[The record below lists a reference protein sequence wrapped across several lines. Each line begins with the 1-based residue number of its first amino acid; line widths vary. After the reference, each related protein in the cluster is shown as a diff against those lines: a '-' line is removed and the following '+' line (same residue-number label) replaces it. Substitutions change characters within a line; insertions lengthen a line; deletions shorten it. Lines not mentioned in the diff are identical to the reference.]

1 MLTGLSV
8 RLRRLISA
16 SGLCAIVTDSR
27 CDVSP
32 RPRRDRPGRI
42 IAVVN
47 PRFFAPE
54 AQVSGDL
61 ITLPEEEAEHLTRV
75 LRLGAGAAVRVFNG
89 SGDEFDSVVEAA
101 AKDVVRVR
109 LGSPRDPSPEAH
121 LQVTLA
127 QAVLKGDKMDDV
139 VRDAVMIGATAIR
152 PVLTARTETSVAI
165 LQKSH
170 RQHRWERVAISA
182 AKQCGRAVVPPI
194 LEPLTFDELMRILQD
209 RRLSGPAFMLVEPGA
224 TKSAL
229 PFSDL
234 GRRAAEGGH
243 GGRRSG
249 RRLDGRRSRRGRSD
263 MPARHDGEPN
273 APRRRHGSRRHRG
286 DVREVEGVLEE
297 ATTGSRVDKEGP
309 EHCRPHLVAER

>member
-1 MLTGLSV
+1 MSYFDV
-8 RLRRLISA
+8 RDRE
-16 SGLCAIVTDSR
+16 
-27 CDVSP
+27 
-32 RPRRDRPGRI
+32 RPGRI
-42 IAVVN
+42 IAAVN

-89 SGDEFDSVVEAA
+89 SGDEFESVVEAV

-109 LGSPRDPSPEAH
+109 LGSPRDPSPEAR

-194 LEPLTFDELMRILQD
+194 LEPLTFDGLMRILQD
-209 RRLSGPAFMLVEPGA
+209 KWLSGPAFMLVEPGA

-234 GRRAAEGGH
+234 DVEPPKAATAVVGPEGGWT
-243 GGRRSG
+243 GAEVDAAAAIC
-249 RRLDGRRSRRGRSD
+249 RLVTMGNRTLRADAMG
-263 MPARHDGEPN
+263 
-273 APRRRHGSRRHRG
+273 
-286 DVREVEGVLEE
+286 
-297 ATTGSRVDKEGP
+297 
-309 EHCRPHLVAER
+309 LVAIAAMFARWKEF